1 MYTYREIP
9 LKRNGIDLHLDCL
22 ALSGTTPEKQIL
34 LIHGVTYSS
43 REFDID
49 YRDYSLSRLLARNG
63 YAVWSLDITG
73 YGRSGKV
80 EDGFMPDTDHA
91 AEDIG
96 AAVEKIVE
104 ESGCGKIDLLGWS
117 WGTVT
122 TSRFV
127 KKYPDHIRK
136 LVLVAPIL
144 MGVGDVEVTEPFH
157 RNTWDHAAEDFQVDA
172 EGNIDLA
179 IVEPI
184 MLDMFCSAC
193 WRYDGDVSPNGG
205 RRDLM
210 KDPAVSLIDVEAI
223 SVPTLA
229 IFGDRDP
236 YVNLPATLPMLPR
249 LPEGSAV
256 ECIPGAAH
264 VAMYEQP
271 FYRDFQQRLL
281 RYLND

>member
-1 MYTYREIP
+1 MYVYREIP
-9 LKRNGIDLHLDCL
+9 LRRNGIDLHLDCL
-22 ALSGTTPEKQIL
+22 ALADAAPKKQIL

-49 YRDYSLSRLLARNG
+49 YRDYSLSRCLARNG
-63 YAVWSLDITG
+63 YAVWSLDIAG

-80 EDGFMPDTDHA
+80 EDGFMPDTTYA
-91 AEDIG
+91 AEDIA
-96 AAVEKIVE
+96 AAVEKIVAT
-104 ESGCGKIDLLGWS
+104 SGCEKIDLLGWS

-122 TSRFV
+122 TAAVV
-127 KKYPDHIRK
+127 KKYPEHIRK
-136 LVLVAPIL
+136 LVLLAPIL
-144 MGVGDVEVTEPFH
+144 MGVGDIEVTEPFH
-157 RNTWDHAAEDFQVDA
+157 CNTWAHAAEDFQTDG
-172 EGNIDLA
+172 EGNIDLTL
-179 IVEPI
+179 VEPI

-193 WRYDGDVSPNGG
+193 WRYDGDTSPNGG

-210 KDPAVSLIDVEAI
+210 KDPTVSLIDVEAI

-236 YVNLPATLPMLPR
+236 YVNLSATLPMLPR

-271 FYRDFQQRLL
+271 YYHDFQQRLL